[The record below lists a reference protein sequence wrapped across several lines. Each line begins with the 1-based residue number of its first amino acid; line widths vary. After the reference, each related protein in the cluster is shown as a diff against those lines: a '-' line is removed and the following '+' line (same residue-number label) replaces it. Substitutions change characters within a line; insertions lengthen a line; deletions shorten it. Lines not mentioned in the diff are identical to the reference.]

1 MAARERW
8 HDLEVTLSARTRNVR
23 ARCARP
29 TVLVALL
36 VTLVALTA
44 LVLAPPASATAV
56 TVTLSSGA
64 PSPAAAR
71 ATAGDSLVFRNSDTL
86 GHVVKAKS
94 TNWRLSLTVPAGS
107 SASYPLRTAGTFTYT
122 DTSLLL
128 QRAYTASVTVTV
140 TAASDPGQSGP
151 GGVQRYAQERLTQG
165 STHRYGLPVLLAV
178 VAMVGVVTVL
188 GRYLLA
194 QPAAGSRRPGSGG
207 PPADQP
213 GGLSTDP
220 GDSSK

>member
-8 HDLEVTLSARTRNVR
+8 HDLEVTLSARTWNVR
-23 ARCARP
+23 ARRARR

-86 GHVVKAKS
+86 DHVVKAKS

-107 SASYPLRTAGTFTYT
+107 SAAYPLRTAGTFAYT

-128 QRAYTASVTVTV
+128 QRAYTASFTV
-140 TAASDPGQSGP
+140 TAASDPGQRGP

>member
-1 MAARERW
+1 M
-8 HDLEVTLSARTRNVR
+8 TLSAPIRNVR
-23 ARCARP
+23 ARRTRP

-36 VTLVALTA
+36 VTLVGLTA

-56 TVTLSSGA
+56 TVTLSGGA
-64 PSPAAAR
+64 PSPASAR
-71 ATAGDSLVFRNSDTL
+71 AAAGDSLVFRNSDTL
-86 GHVVKAKS
+86 DHVVKAKS

-107 SASYPLRTAGTFTYT
+107 SASYPMRTAGTFTYT
-122 DTSLLL
+122 DASLLL
-128 QRAYTASVTVTV
+128 LRTYTASVT
-140 TAASDPGQSGP
+140 AAPAPGP
-151 GGVQRYAQERLTQG
+151 GLTQG

-220 GDSSK
+220 GDSSN